1 MTDHPNKLREEAA
14 AARKG
19 YPVAPVVID
28 AAADAMQDALTR
40 AEMLHQERLEL
51 LREIATLRQW
61 EGAE

>member
-1 MTDHPNKLREEAA
+1 MNSYPQKLRAEAD

-19 YPVAPVVID
+19 HPVAPAVLD

-51 LREIATLRQW
+51 LREIATLRAW
-61 EGAE
+61 KGEE